1 MTEYVMKY
9 DGSRIM
15 RIYKDGKDITPKS
28 REDYE
33 MLEPKAIRE
42 ALLQTI
48 DVGIIEFGL
57 IGKPK
62 IKSIEVKVTTA
73 K

>member
-9 DGSRIM
+9 DGSRII
-15 RIYKDGKDITPKS
+15 RIYKDGEDVTPKS

-33 MLEPKAIRE
+33 TFEPKAIKD
-42 ALLQTI
+42 LLTETI
-48 DVGIIEFGL
+48 SMGIRSVL
-57 IGKPK
+57 VWKPK